1 VIIVGKF
8 VFRMQSLLNLKI
20 QMENSLKNE
29 LGKAVRELERQKD
42 ILNRLNREMNECIE
56 NINGKFGEGIS
67 VGELRKYNTYIS
79 YLSDRVKLQKENIK
93 KAQLVVDKYRDKLI
107 KAMQERKVLEK
118 LRKKKYEEYV
128 REQLKEE
135 QKLNDEIVSFN
146 ISNSEEE

>member
-1 VIIVGKF
+1 VGKF

-118 LRKKKYEEYV
+118 LREKKYEEYV

>member
-1 VIIVGKF
+1 VGKF

>member
-1 VIIVGKF
+1 MGKF